1 MSNQRDFGCLFDS
14 PTKRYNPR
22 HTTTEAACAV
32 KGSGGETQYAILLT
46 GIVARKTRIFCA
58 GIPSRSGCTA
68 WYMPGSA
75 CRPSVVAINVQ
86 RLQSFPICNLIECV
100 NFYLSIIVLIKARI
114 EIEIRNECSKAILVI
129 QQGNKQVKKYK
140 SKNSNS

>member
-1 MSNQRDFGCLFDS
+1 MYLKPKYLMSNKIDFGCLFDS

-68 WYMPGSA
+68 WYI
-75 CRPSVVAINVQ
+75 CLVAPVAPAWSQ
-86 RLQSFPICNLIECV
+86 
-100 NFYLSIIVLIKARI
+100 
-114 EIEIRNECSKAILVI
+114 
-129 QQGNKQVKKYK
+129 
-140 SKNSNS
+140 